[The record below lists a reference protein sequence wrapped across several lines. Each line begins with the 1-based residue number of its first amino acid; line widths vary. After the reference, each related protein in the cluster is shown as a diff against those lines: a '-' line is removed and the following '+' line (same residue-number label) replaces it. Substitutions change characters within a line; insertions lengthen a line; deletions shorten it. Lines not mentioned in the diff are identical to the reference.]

1 MGINLNDKNFLSS
14 VEDYTGSLL
23 QKKEDIKRIIEL
35 VVAEKKEEEFEKLVF
50 TAKYICGM
58 MRVVKNAPGI
68 PEVSSIDNIKNDLNE
83 NMKKGI
89 EQLKEIISFS
99 DDNQR
104 DYFDRTY
111 FTLTQQ
117 NFNNLSQ
124 LFSDLESVKKY
135 MNHLKRQS

>member
-1 MGINLNDKNFLSS
+1 MGINLNDKNFLAS

-35 VVAEKKEEEFEKLVF
+35 AVAEKKDEEFEELTF

-68 PEVSSIDNIKNDLNE
+68 PEVSSVDNIKNDLNE

>member
-35 VVAEKKEEEFEKLVF
+35 VVAEKKEEEFEKSVF

-58 MRVVKNAPGI
+58 MRVLKNAPGI

-135 MNHLKRQS
+135 MNHLKRQC